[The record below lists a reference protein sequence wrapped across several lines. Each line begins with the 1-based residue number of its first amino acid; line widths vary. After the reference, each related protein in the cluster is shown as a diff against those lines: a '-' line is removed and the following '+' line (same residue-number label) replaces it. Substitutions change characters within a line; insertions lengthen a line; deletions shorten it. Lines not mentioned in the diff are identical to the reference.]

1 MEWPADLD
9 GLVWPTDRRSTP
21 FDFHFSRRLTHSI
34 VGQLSVATHPNH
46 SMSSHKRRREDTE
59 EKDEERRVE
68 GRVAS
73 SAADDGE
80 RKESREQPAEAD
92 AAGRIKCD
100 DGEDQPAAA
109 AAAVASP
116 PFSSSSRLIPPPAD
130 LPECD
135 VCRLPLQSEGEPSG
149 APLAQSATTRVPRLL
164 PCGHCLCTTCINDML
179 QCSDQ

>member
-1 MEWPADLD
+1 M
-9 GLVWPTDRRSTP
+9 
-21 FDFHFSRRLTHSI
+21 
-34 VGQLSVATHPNH
+34 
-46 SMSSHKRRREDTE
+46 
-59 EKDEERRVE
+59 E

-80 RKESREQPAEAD
+80 RKESREQTAEAA
-92 AAGRIKCD
+92 AAGRIKSD
-100 DGEDQPAAA
+100 DSEDQPAAA
-109 AAAVASP
+109 AAAAASP

-135 VCRLPLQSEGEPSG
+135 VCRLPLQSEGEPNGG
-149 APLAQSATTRVPRLL
+149 AAPAQSAATRVPRLL